1 MYGIQFEIIPEGGIV
16 REEKYHHREFMKEYG
31 AGAIEGRVMTAE
43 TYVWGRVSI
52 SAYHTE
58 DAFEISAHVQSDE
71 SLESELIRLKK
82 LRDEI
87 DEVMRHVNREWAEN
101 REQILANRKEFET
114 PFLEAE

>member
-1 MYGIQFEIIPEGGIV
+1 MKDDTV
-16 REEKYHHREFMKEYG
+16 KYHHREFMNNYG
-31 AGAIEGRVMTAE
+31 PEAIEGRVSTLDA
-43 TYVWGRVSI
+43 YVWGGVSI
-52 SAYHTE
+52 SAEAYHAE
-58 DAFEISAHVQSDE
+58 EAFAIHVHVQSDE
-71 SLESELIRLKK
+71 SLESELIRLKR